1 MLIFKL
7 KLNEPYRNQEILQY
21 LFFNSKS
28 NLGLESKFFDFAVFG
43 QDILPLGSGSVNPHI
58 FAYPI
63 PGSQNL
69 EDSTNK
75 KNPDPKHCFFKI
87 HYYLVVY

>member
-1 MLIFKL
+1 M
-7 KLNEPYRNQEILQY
+7 NHTEIRKFY
-21 LFFNSKS
+21 NISFSIVS
-28 NLGLESKFFDFAVFG
+28 SDLGLESKIFDFAVFG

-69 EDSTNK
+69 EDPTNTT
-75 KNPDPKHCFFKI
+75 NPDPKHCFFKI